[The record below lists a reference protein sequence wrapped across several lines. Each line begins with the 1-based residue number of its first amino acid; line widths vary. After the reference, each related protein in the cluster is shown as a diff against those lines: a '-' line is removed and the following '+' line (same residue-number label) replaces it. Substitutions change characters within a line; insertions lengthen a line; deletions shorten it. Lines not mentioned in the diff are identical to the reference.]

1 MKKLQ
6 ISDTLALP
14 LETAAAQTFAFI
26 GRKRSGK
33 TYAAGKLV
41 ELLLGAGVQVVIL
54 DTVGNWFG
62 LRLGADG
69 KSAGLDIAVLGGL
82 RGDIPLEETSG
93 ELIANTLADTGRS
106 AILDVSQFSKA
117 ARQRFATAF
126 GERLWLR
133 MKGERHPTP
142 LMLVM
147 EECQLIVPQNVGD
160 GQAKMVGIYEE
171 IVRLGGNF
179 GIGVC
184 MITQRP
190 QSVNKEVLN
199 QTECLFVFQTN
210 GAQERDALKKWIV
223 AQGASVD
230 LVREL
235 PGLPVGTAYVW
246 SPQWLERFERV
257 KVLPKTTFDASA
269 TPKVGDKQRARKL
282 APLDLNDLRI
292 QMAETIERAKAD
304 DPKEL
309 RLQLAEKNKRIA
321 ELERAKATP
330 APKPEKPQPIVLAK
344 DIAGLDKLVG
354 KADAAAEK
362 VRVLTGQ
369 LAAVI
374 KDAEG
379 IAERVKATVT
389 AARSEAPASVRINGR
404 DFPSRSADVPT
415 RLTPRPMAAPP
426 PKAQVQGT
434 ESIGEGVL
442 RNMLVALAQNP
453 DGLKNKKLAL
463 LARCSINASTFGLA
477 LAKGRR
483 NGWIEYEAD
492 GTKRITD
499 HGLATL
505 GKFESL
511 PTGQALRDWWLNELG
526 GSNAESRILRVLI
539 DAYPKSLT
547 NEEISDRSGVSLSAS
562 TFGLAKSKLN
572 KLELIGGGR
581 GSHAASEELFA

>member
-1 MKKLQ
+1 VKKLQ